1 MYGKQLPQDN
11 IATKEKQRK
20 QTKIE
25 RRRLKMTM
33 AEKTAVKVLDVMGVA
48 MEIACIWTLAANQ
61 VITLA

>member
-1 MYGKQLPQDN
+1 
-11 IATKEKQRK
+11 
-20 QTKIE
+20 
-25 RRRLKMTM
+25 MTM